1 MQQNS
6 WDTFFFKHASELHI
20 IILIV
25 RRKKGKSPYNT
36 NPQSWDTRLRGKDKY
51 QGTFVPSKGLAIMF
65 T

>member
-1 MQQNS
+1 MIDIMFDKKCVPAVLLHQR
-6 WDTFFFKHASELHI
+6 FFSL
-20 IILIV
+20 
-25 RRKKGKSPYNT
+25 